1 MYPVVADGGE
11 MTVLRSLASDVYG
24 KYDVAWPDNVPEE
37 IRPKLPDDR
46 AFGYASRLGEDR
58 GRMGR
63 RFIRTDISVQAAEYG
78 PNGMLPYTGYSD
90 VEATL
95 DAAAKK
101 TSGDV
106 FFGREFT
113 REHLGSLEPWVDFKV
128 GDKIPV
134 EIWGKL
140 LEPTVV
146 SIEAVTDHGAVIDWR
161 VRAGDTLLKDD
172 EARERTLR
180 DLERD
185 MAQEIRERQGD
196 VAKVRETASAAKR
209 DADSAKETAD
219 GALKR
224 VESAEGII
232 RRSLAAS
239 VAAEAQGHAFA
250 QEAYE
255 SYEKARGSY
264 QDALQ
269 AVAEVNRLVDES
281 DAILDKNESLFE
293 NVDVLHGQVQEL
305 HRQMQVASMQFRG
318 LLGSAAAH
326 SAQSA
331 VHEQQALVHVERA
344 EEIRAQIG
352 PLVEE
357 AQRAIDEGKQHVENA
372 FSYSED
378 ARGAVS
384 QAQGYAK
391 TAKDKADEA
400 IQALKDA
407 SGIKRDADAAAQ
419 KAGEKLEELNVL
431 AEEAGETLS
440 KIDAAQNK
448 VLKLH
453 NTVIKKHGEVM
464 NAHETAIKAV
474 AQGVKAAGAAAGSAS
489 MGAMYA
495 QLTAEDAA
503 RAADSA
509 LDASAANKKSIK
521 LLEEVQGEHS
531 SALRELGE
539 ASKKLRKSTDDLIEA
554 GKVQDRINNDLKEAQ
569 STLEQAQKDLK
580 TISENLQRS
589 DRIQNQAIRAAG
601 AAAGFAAQTGMHA
614 ADTAERATRTAESAL
629 EAHAH
634 LQEVVEIHGDV
645 VTKASQTATDAKSV
659 ADAAGKTAADAK
671 KASDA
676 VAEAARAR
684 EETLAVQ
691 QFYTGEQALLTQGMV
706 YWTREQRTRVYDH
719 AGTGTKTHEGGLL
732 KTWDY
737 NSQRGLSFQ
746 AFGNWWGKVTFQV
759 EFKGGSDS
767 AVDLHTYNVAY
778 DKRSDTFKQG
788 AIHMAFMNA
797 HMQVEVWKP
806 NNAVFYLPVDTK
818 TGKVT
823 SVSAYETP
831 IGNPFLLHS
840 DGSFSVSG
848 IKANIFDVSTK
859 TVNGMER
866 LYPKKRT
873 IPGTKISVWPA
884 FIEVREV
891 A

>member
-1 MYPVVADGGE
+1 MYPIVADGGE

-172 EARERTLR
+172 DARERTLR

-196 VAKVRETASAAKR
+196 VAKVRQTANAAK
-209 DADSAKETAD
+209 STAD
-219 GALKR
+219 DAKQDAGEAKVAAGNAERALTDAK
-224 VESAEGII
+224 GII
-232 RRSLAAS
+232 QRSLAAS
-239 VAAEAQGHAFA
+239 AASTAQGHSFA
-250 QEAYE
+250 QQAYE
-255 SYEKARGSY
+255 SYERAQESY
-264 QDALQ
+264 RDALT
-269 AVAEVNRLVDES
+269 AVSEVNRLVDES

-293 NVDVLHGQVQEL
+293 NVDVLHGQVKEL
-305 HRQMQVASMQFRG
+305 HRQMQVASLQFRG

-331 VHEQQALVHVERA
+331 VHEQQAMVHVERA
-344 EEIRAQIG
+344 EEIRAQIE
-352 PLVEE
+352 PLIEE
-357 AQRAIDEGKQHVENA
+357 AQRAIEEGKQHVENA
-372 FSYSED
+372 FSYSES

-384 QAQGYAK
+384 QAQGYAE

-407 SGIKRDADAAAQ
+407 SEIKRDADAAAG
-419 KAGEKLEELNVL
+419 KAETALEELNVL

-440 KIDAAQNK
+440 KIDEKQNEILGMHQT
-448 VLKLH
+448 VL
-453 NTVIKKHGEVM
+453 KKHGEVM
-464 NAHETAIKAV
+464 DAHETAIQAV

-509 LDASAANKKSIK
+509 LDASAANTKSVE
-521 LLEEVQGEHS
+521 LLKEVQGEHS
-531 SALRELGE
+531 SALRQLGD
-539 ASKKLRKSTDDLIEA
+539 ANKKLRKATDDLIEA
-554 GKVQDRINNDLKEAQ
+554 GKVQDRINKDLQDSQEL
-569 STLEQAQKDLK
+569 LEQAQKDLK
-580 TISENLQRS
+580 TITQNLQRS

-614 ADTAERATRTAESAL
+614 ADTAKHATRTAESAL
-629 EAHAH
+629 EANA
-634 LQEVVEIHGDV
+634 LHGQAIL
-645 VTKASQTATDAKSV
+645 ASQYSIEYNKIIAESRQVQFFQAALTGRADRKNLSV
-659 ADAAGKTAADAK
+659 TYSVTHPDVGIDYGYFDGSTGLMLFNWTGKGLLGYV
-671 KASDA
+671 ASVDLSVGNEIVIEQKPYA
-676 VAEAARAR
+676 AARSGGIYEVFDKEVPSNAPVR
-684 EETLAVQ
+684 IDVRFLFWSQETLPMYQ
-691 QFYTGEQALLTQGMV
+691 KRLDALTAE
-706 YWTREQRTRVYDH
+706 YR
-719 AGTGTKTHEGGLL
+719 K
-732 KTWDY
+732 K
-737 NSQRGLSFQ
+737 GLS
-746 AFGNWWGKVTFQV
+746 
-759 EFKGGSDS
+759 
-767 AVDLHTYNVAY
+767 
-778 DKRSDTFKQG
+778 
-788 AIHMAFMNA
+788 I
-797 HMQVEVWKP
+797 
-806 NNAVFYLPVDTK
+806 
-818 TGKVT
+818 
-823 SVSAYETP
+823 
-831 IGNPFLLHS
+831 
-840 DGSFSVSG
+840 
-848 IKANIFDVSTK
+848 
-859 TVNGMER
+859 
-866 LYPKKRT
+866 
-873 IPGTKISVWPA
+873 
-884 FIEVREV
+884 
-891 A
+891 

>member
-1 MYPVVADGGE
+1 MYPIVADGGE

-185 MAQEIRERQGD
+185 MAQEKRERQGD

-209 DADSAKETAD
+209 EADDAKREAGEAK
-219 GALKR
+219 
-224 VESAEGII
+224 
-232 RRSLAAS
+232 LAAS
-239 VAAEAQGHAFA
+239 NAEQALADAKGIIHTSLEEAAAAEERGRGYA
-250 QEAYE
+250 QEAFDY
-255 SYEKARGSY
+255 YEKARGSY
-264 QDALQ
+264 QDALG
-269 AVAEVNRLVDES
+269 AVDEVNRLVNES
-281 DAILDKNESLFE
+281 DGILDKNEALFE
-293 NVDVLHGQVQEL
+293 NVDTLHGQVQEL
-305 HRQMQVASMQFRG
+305 HRQMQVASLQFRG

-331 VHEQQALVHVERA
+331 VHEQQAMVHVERA

-352 PLVEE
+352 PLIEE
-357 AQRAIDEGKQHVENA
+357 AQRAIEEGKAHVEKA

-384 QAQGYAK
+384 QAQAHAK
-391 TAKDKADEA
+391 TAQDKAEEA
-400 IQALKDA
+400 IEELRKAGQ
-407 SGIKRDADAAAQ
+407 IKRDADAAAG
-419 KAGEKLEELNVL
+419 KAETALQELNVL

-440 KIDAAQNK
+440 KIDEAQNK

-453 NTVIKKHGEVM
+453 NTVIKRHGEVM
-464 NAHETAIKAV
+464 DAHETAIQAV

-509 LDASAANKKSIK
+509 LDASAANTKSVE
-521 LLEEVQGEHS
+521 LLKEVQGEHS
-531 SALRELGE
+531 SALRQLGD
-539 ASKKLRKSTDDLIEA
+539 ANKKLRKATDDLIEA
-554 GKVQDRINNDLKEAQ
+554 GKVQDRINKDLQDSQAL
-569 STLEQAQKDLK
+569 LEQAQKDLK

-614 ADTAERATRTAESAL
+614 ADTAERAAQSAQSAL
-629 EAHAH
+629 EANALHGEAI
-634 LQEVVEIHGDV
+634 LAMQYSVEHG
-645 VTKASQTATDAKSV
+645 QIM
-659 ADAAGKTAADAK
+659 
-671 KASDA
+671 
-676 VAEAARAR
+676 AEAYRPQDFEYSARDFTSAGR
-684 EETLAVQ
+684 HYPKGLNIAGEPVTEISVQ
-691 QFYTGEQALLTQGMV
+691 GSQVWIQAKGFSGFFVGSVRFSSSSMS
-706 YWTREQRTRVYDH
+706 
-719 AGTGTKTHEGGLL
+719 GGRQTTA
-732 KTWDY
+732 K
-737 NSQRGLSFQ
+737 NASFNG
-746 AFGNWWGKVTFQV
+746 FSRIGGNPIR
-759 EFKGGSDS
+759 
-767 AVDLHTYNVAY
+767 L
-778 DKRSDTFKQG
+778 DTP
-788 AIHMAFMNA
+788 A
-797 HMQVEVWKP
+797 E
-806 NNAVFYLPVDTK
+806 
-818 TGKVT
+818 
-823 SVSAYETP
+823 
-831 IGNPFLLHS
+831 IGNYLNEL
-840 DGSFSVSG
+840 
-848 IKANIFDVSTK
+848 
-859 TVNGMER
+859 TVNGTVFPTVLLPNIQASLDALAAEYR
-866 LYPKKRT
+866 KK
-873 IPGTKISVWPA
+873 GLSV
-884 FIEVREV
+884 
-891 A
+891 

>member
-1 MYPVVADGGE
+1 MYPIVADGGE

-185 MAQEIRERQGD
+185 MAQEIRERQSD
-196 VAKVRETASAAKR
+196 VAKVRQTANAAKR
-209 DADSAKETAD
+209 EAGEAKQDAGEAKEAASNAERALAD
-219 GALKR
+219 AK
-224 VESAEGII
+224 GII
-232 RRSLAAS
+232 QRSLAAS
-239 VAAEAQGHAFA
+239 TASTAQGHSFA
-250 QEAYE
+250 QQAYE
-255 SYEKARGSY
+255 SYEKAQESY
-264 QDALQ
+264 QDALT
-269 AVAEVNRLVDES
+269 AVSEVNRLVDES

-293 NVDVLHGQVQEL
+293 NVGTLHGQVQEL
-305 HRQMQVASMQFRG
+305 HRQMQVASLQFRG

-331 VHEQQALVHVERA
+331 VHEQKAMEHVDRA
-344 EEIRAQIG
+344 EELRAQIG
-352 PLVEE
+352 PLVAE
-357 AQRAIDEGKQHVENA
+357 AQRAIEEGKQHVANA
-372 FSYSED
+372 FSYSES
-378 ARGAVS
+378 ARDAVS
-384 QAQGYAK
+384 QAQGYAQ

-400 IQALKDA
+400 IEELKKA
-407 SGIKRDADAAAQ
+407 GQLKSDADAAAG
-419 KAGEKLEELNVL
+419 KAQTALDELNVL
-431 AEEAGETLS
+431 SEEAGETLS
-440 KIDAAQNK
+440 KIDEAQNA
-448 VLKLH
+448 VLTMH
-453 NTVIKKHGEVM
+453 QTVLTKHGEVM
-464 NAHETAIKAV
+464 DAHEAAIKAV

-509 LDASAANKKSIK
+509 LDASAANAKSIE

-531 SALRELGE
+531 SALRELGDANE
-539 ASKKLRKSTDDLIEA
+539 ELRKATDDLIEA
-554 GKVQDRINNDLKEAQ
+554 GEVQDRINNDLKDSQAL
-569 STLEQAQKDLK
+569 LEQAQKDLT
-580 TISENLQRS
+580 TISENLQKS

-614 ADTAERATRTAESAL
+614 ADVGERAARAAESAL
-629 EAHAH
+629 EANALHGQAILAMQYTIEYNKALGEAH
-634 LQEVVEIHGDV
+634 LPKYLASSGKYVDGKFAPGQTSVGGGLISVYGGEPLVVNTKFRKNGAGKYEVIISVQNQKEPFSFTGKINDIPLAGWGDGEVVVGEI
-645 VTKASQTATDAKSV
+645 ASATGFFEISGLYQSSRLTPLAQMRLDQITSIY
-659 ADAAGKTAADAK
+659 
-671 KASDA
+671 
-676 VAEAARAR
+676 R
-684 EETLAVQ
+684 EKGLA
-691 QFYTGEQALLTQGMV
+691 
-706 YWTREQRTRVYDH
+706 
-719 AGTGTKTHEGGLL
+719 
-732 KTWDY
+732 
-737 NSQRGLSFQ
+737 
-746 AFGNWWGKVTFQV
+746 
-759 EFKGGSDS
+759 
-767 AVDLHTYNVAY
+767 
-778 DKRSDTFKQG
+778 
-788 AIHMAFMNA
+788 I
-797 HMQVEVWKP
+797 
-806 NNAVFYLPVDTK
+806 
-818 TGKVT
+818 
-823 SVSAYETP
+823 
-831 IGNPFLLHS
+831 
-840 DGSFSVSG
+840 
-848 IKANIFDVSTK
+848 
-859 TVNGMER
+859 
-866 LYPKKRT
+866 
-873 IPGTKISVWPA
+873 
-884 FIEVREV
+884 
-891 A
+891 

>member
-1 MYPVVADGGE
+1 MYPIVADGGE

-24 KYDVAWPDNVPEE
+24 KYDVSWPDNVPEE

-196 VAKVRETASAAKR
+196 VAKVRETANAAKSTAD
-209 DADSAKETAD
+209 DAKRESGEAKQTAGEAKEA
-219 GALKR
+219 ASK
-224 VESAEGII
+224 AEHAVVNARGII
-232 RRSLAAS
+232 QRSLAAS
-239 VAAEAQGHAFA
+239 TASVAQGHAYA

-255 SYEKARGSY
+255 SYEKAQQSY
-264 QDALQ
+264 QDALT
-269 AVAEVNRLVDES
+269 AVSEVNRLVDES
-281 DAILDKNESLFE
+281 DAILDKNETLFE
-293 NVDVLHGQVQEL
+293 NVDLLHGQMQEL
-305 HRQMQVASMQFRG
+305 HQQMQVASLQFRAF
-318 LLGSAAAH
+318 LGSAAAH

-331 VHEQQALVHVERA
+331 VHEQQAMVHVERA

-352 PLVEE
+352 PLIEE
-357 AQRAIDEGKQHVENA
+357 AQRAIEEGKQHVENA

-378 ARGAVS
+378 ARGAIS
-384 QAQGYAK
+384 DAQAHAK
-391 TAKDKADEA
+391 TASEKADEA
-400 IQALKDA
+400 IRALKDA
-407 SGIKRDADAAAQ
+407 SEIKQGADAAAG
-419 KAGEKLEELNVL
+419 KAQTALDELNVL
-431 AEEAGETLS
+431 SEEAGETLS
-440 KIDAAQNK
+440 KIDEKQNEILGMHQT
-448 VLKLH
+448 VL
-453 NTVIKKHGEVM
+453 KKHGEVM
-464 NAHETAIKAV
+464 SAHETAIKAV

-521 LLEEVQGEHS
+521 LLEEVQGEHE

-539 ASKKLRKSTDDLIEA
+539 ANEKLRKATDDLIEA
-554 GKVQDRINNDLKEAQ
+554 GEVQDRINQDLKA
-569 STLEQAQKDLK
+569 AQKVLEDAQADLK
-580 TISENLQRS
+580 VISENLQKS
-589 DRIQNQAIRAAG
+589 DRLQNQAIRAAG

-614 ADTAERATRTAESAL
+614 ADTAERAARAADSAL
-629 EAHAH
+629 EANA
-634 LQEVVEIHGDV
+634 LQGQAILAMQYSIEYNEIIAESRSPQDFSYYNRRLIFGLQDIQ
-645 VTKASQTATDAKSV
+645 AADFLGAKITRIRLQDDIIRLYIDRELPAAFIGTVGVSD
-659 ADAAGKTAADAK
+659 ADAP
-671 KASDA
+671 
-676 VAEAARAR
+676 
-684 EETLAVQ
+684 
-691 QFYTGEQALLTQGMV
+691 
-706 YWTREQRTRVYDH
+706 
-719 AGTGTKTHEGGLL
+719 HE
-732 KTWDY
+732 
-737 NSQRGLSFQ
+737 
-746 AFGNWWGKVTFQV
+746 
-759 EFKGGSDS
+759 
-767 AVDLHTYNVAY
+767 LHTFFASASGFNSPRELALVLDRDIPRFRGGWNTTINGTIFPAATAPVYQ
-778 DKRSDTFKQG
+778 KRLDALTAEYRKKG
-788 AIHMAFMNA
+788 
-797 HMQVEVWKP
+797 
-806 NNAVFYLPVDTK
+806 LP
-818 TGKVT
+818 
-823 SVSAYETP
+823 
-831 IGNPFLLHS
+831 I
-840 DGSFSVSG
+840 
-848 IKANIFDVSTK
+848 
-859 TVNGMER
+859 
-866 LYPKKRT
+866 
-873 IPGTKISVWPA
+873 
-884 FIEVREV
+884 
-891 A
+891 